1 MIILTPMHKIISD
14 VSKFVAVDES
24 FTKFTLI
31 IEDKRNRFLLKLK
44 NLKSI
49 PDDIYSQ

>member
-1 MIILTPMHKIISD
+1 MNKIISD

-24 FTKFTLI
+24 FTKFLLKV
-31 IEDKRNRFLLKLK
+31 EDRINSFLLKLK

-49 PDDIYSQ
+49 FMHFVM